1 MNILIKDTYA
11 VLPDDPGFKVQQVSI
26 GIKDDRIE
34 FTGEV
39 PKNFLV
45 DKVID
50 GRGKLAIPGLV
61 NSHTH
66 AYMTVFRNC
75 ADDLL
80 FGDWLFGRIMPL
92 EDKLTA
98 EDCYWGTLLAF
109 MEMLRSGTTCFN
121 DMYIFCESA
130 ARAASECGMRAVL
143 SRGLTGGTEDTA
155 GGERRLREAADE
167 FAKWKNCENLKFML
181 APHAPYTCDDGYMRE
196 VAQTAASMGVGIH
209 THISESRNEIAV
221 IKEKYGATPV
231 ELMDK
236 CGLLSENTVA
246 AHCVY
251 LTEND
256 ISVLAERR
264 VSVATNP
271 ISNLKLAN
279 GAAPVPKLI
288 KAGVNVCLGT
298 DGAASN
304 NSLNMF
310 KDLSF
315 LTLLHKGINEDP
327 VAVTASEG
335 FAAATING
343 AKALKID
350 SGLIKS
356 GLKADIAVLNLD
368 VPNMQP
374 VNNALSSLCY
384 SANGSEV
391 ETVIVNGQILMEN
404 REFKTIDKDRVLF
417 EVNNIC
423 KRIGTKCV

>member
-130 ARAASECGMRAVL
+130 IRVRYESCFVKR
-143 SRGLTGGTEDTA
+143 TH
-155 GGERRLREAADE
+155 RR
-167 FAKWKNCENLKFML
+167 
-181 APHAPYTCDDGYMRE
+181 H
-196 VAQTAASMGVGIH
+196 
-209 THISESRNEIAV
+209 
-221 IKEKYGATPV
+221 
-231 ELMDK
+231 
-236 CGLLSENTVA
+236 
-246 AHCVY
+246 
-251 LTEND
+251 
-256 ISVLAERR
+256 
-264 VSVATNP
+264 
-271 ISNLKLAN
+271 
-279 GAAPVPKLI
+279 
-288 KAGVNVCLGT
+288 
-298 DGAASN
+298 
-304 NSLNMF
+304 
-310 KDLSF
+310 
-315 LTLLHKGINEDP
+315 
-327 VAVTASEG
+327 
-335 FAAATING
+335 
-343 AKALKID
+343 
-350 SGLIKS
+350 
-356 GLKADIAVLNLD
+356 
-368 VPNMQP
+368 
-374 VNNALSSLCY
+374 
-384 SANGSEV
+384 
-391 ETVIVNGQILMEN
+391 
-404 REFKTIDKDRVLF
+404 
-417 EVNNIC
+417 
-423 KRIGTKCV
+423 